1 MQVSVENV
9 GTLGRKVV
17 VTLPADQLESK
28 VRTRLQ
34 EMTRTAHIKGFR
46 PGKVPQKIIEQ
57 RFGAQVHNEVLSD
70 LIGSSFQE
78 AVAQKQLRPAMQPS
92 ISTSGKPD
100 NGELQYTAEFE
111 VLPEIPAI
119 DVASLEITRTISS
132 VGDEDID
139 QMIDTLRQQRRSWNV
154 VERAAVD
161 ADMVLFEYSAQ
172 SGDERHP
179 AEGRDRIGTI
189 IGSEALSKALEDK
202 LIGLSPD
209 DEAEFDIDF
218 PAEVR
223 VPALAGKQAKVSM
236 KVIRIQ
242 EAVVPEIDADFI
254 KSFGVD
260 DGSMDQFR
268 TDIRANLEREL
279 KAMLMGRLKAATVD
293 KLIEAHASL
302 DVPQGLIENEARVL
316 ATQNAEQG
324 GQGKQKS
331 IEIEPFLGTARR
343 RVLAGLLL
351 SELARQNDIKLE
363 PRRVSEALMT
373 IASTYEEPEQVIEL
387 YTRDPQLMNGLQA
400 RVVEDQVIEWIADHA
415 KLNEQPL
422 SFSEVMRPGA

>member
-1 MQVSVENV
+1 
-9 GTLGRKVV
+9 
-17 VTLPADQLESK
+17 
-28 VRTRLQ
+28 
-34 EMTRTAHIKGFR
+34 
-46 PGKVPQKIIEQ
+46 
-57 RFGAQVHNEVLSD
+57 
-70 LIGSSFQE
+70 
-78 AVAQKQLRPAMQPS
+78 
-92 ISTSGKPD
+92 
-100 NGELQYTAEFE
+100 
-111 VLPEIPAI
+111 
-119 DVASLEITRTISS
+119 
-132 VGDEDID
+132 
-139 QMIDTLRQQRRSWNV
+139 MIDTLRQQRRSWNV

-179 AEGRDRIGTI
+179 ADGRDRIGTI

-223 VPALAGKQAKVSM
+223 VPALAGKRAKVSL

-324 GQGKQKS
+324 GQGKPKS

>member
-28 VRTRLQ
+28 VRSRLQ
-34 EMTRTAHIKGFR
+34 EMTKTARIKGFR

-57 RFGAQVHNEVLSD
+57 RFGAQVHGEILSD

-78 AVAQKQLRPAMQPS
+78 AMTQEKLRPAMQPS
-92 ISTSGKPD
+92 ISTSGKAD
-100 NGELQYTAEFE
+100 NGQLQYTAEFD
-111 VLPEIPAI
+111 VLPEIPTI
-119 DVASLEITRTISS
+119 DVGSLEITRNVAT
-132 VGDEDID
+132 VGNEDID
-139 QMIDTLRQQRRSWNV
+139 QMIDTLRQQRRNWNA
-154 VERAAVD
+154 VERAAAD
-161 ADMVLFEYSAQ
+161 GDMVLFEYSAQ
-172 SGDERHP
+172 SDEERHP

-202 LIGLSPD
+202 LIGLSAD
-209 DEAEFDIDF
+209 DEAEFDINF
-218 PAEVR
+218 PAQVR

-242 EAVVPEIDADFI
+242 ESQMPEVDAEFI

-260 DGSMDQFR
+260 DGSMEQFR
-268 TDIRANLEREL
+268 VDIRANLEREL
-279 KAMLMGRLKAATVD
+279 KAMLLGRLKAATVD
-293 KLIEAHASL
+293 KLIDAHSGL
-302 DVPQGLIENEARVL
+302 DVPQSLIENEARAL
-316 ATQNAEQG
+316 ASQNAEK
-324 GQGKQKS
+324 GQGKS
-331 IEIEPFLGTARR
+331 VGIEPFMGTARR
-343 RVLAGLLL
+343 RVMAGLLL
-351 SELARQNDIKLE
+351 SELARQNDIKLD

-373 IASTYEEPEQVIEL
+373 IASTYEEPEQVVEL

-415 KLNEQPL
+415 KINEQSM

>member
-28 VRTRLQ
+28 VRMRLQ
-34 EMTRTAHIKGFR
+34 EMTKTAHIKGFR

-57 RFGAQVHNEVLSD
+57 RYGAQVHGEILSD

-78 AVAQKQLRPAMQPS
+78 AMTQENLRPAMQPS
-92 ISTSGKPD
+92 ISTSGKAD
-100 NGELQYTAEFE
+100 NGELQYTAEFD

-119 DVASLEITRTISS
+119 DVGSLEITRHVAT

-139 QMIDTLRQQRRSWNV
+139 QMIDTLRQQRRNWNA
-154 VERAAVD
+154 VEHAAAD
-161 ADMVLFEYSAQ
+161 GDMVLFEYSAQ

-202 LIGLSPD
+202 LIGLSAD

-218 PAEVR
+218 PTEVR

-242 EAVVPEIDADFI
+242 ESQMPEVDVDFI

-260 DGSMDQFR
+260 DGSMEQFR
-268 TDIRANLEREL
+268 LDIRANLEREL
-279 KAMLMGRLKAATVD
+279 KSMLMGRLKAATVD
-293 KLIEAHASL
+293 KLIDAHSTL
-302 DVPQGLIENEARVL
+302 DVPQSLIENEARAL
-316 ATQNAEQG
+316 ATQNA
-324 GQGKQKS
+324 GQGKDRS
-331 IEIEPFLGTARR
+331 VEIEPFMGSARR

-351 SELARQNDIKLE
+351 SELARQNDIKLD

-373 IASTYEEPEQVIEL
+373 IASTYEEPEQVVEL

-415 KLNEQPL
+415 KLNEQSL

>member
-28 VRTRLQ
+28 VRTRIQ

-57 RFGAQVHNEVLSD
+57 RYGAQVHGEVLSD

-78 AVAQKQLRPAMQPS
+78 AMTQEQLRPAMQPS

-100 NGELQYTAEFE
+100 NGELQYTAEFD

-119 DVASLEITRTISS
+119 DVGRLEITRNVAS

-139 QMIDTLRQQRRSWNV
+139 QMIDTLRQQRRNWNA
-154 VERAAVD
+154 VERSAAEG
-161 ADMVLFEYSAQ
+161 DMVLFEYSAQ
-172 SGDERHP
+172 SGDDRHP
-179 AEGRDRIGTI
+179 TEGRDRIGTI

-202 LIGLSPD
+202 LIGLSAD

-223 VPALAGKQAKVSM
+223 VPALAGKQATVSL

-242 EAVVPEIDADFI
+242 ESTMPEVDADFI

-260 DGSMDQFR
+260 DGSMEQFR
-268 TDIRANLEREL
+268 VDIRANLEREL
-279 KAMLMGRLKAATVD
+279 KSMLMGRLKAATVD
-293 KLIEAHASL
+293 KLIDAHSSL
-302 DVPQGLIENEARVL
+302 DVPQSLIENEARAL
-316 ATQNAEQG
+316 ATQNAK
-324 GQGKQKS
+324 QGKDNS
-331 IEIEPFLGTARR
+331 VEIEPFMSSARR

-351 SELARQNDIKLE
+351 SELARQNDIKLD

-373 IASTYEEPEQVIEL
+373 IASTYEEPEQVVEL

-415 KLNEQPL
+415 KLNEQSL

>member
-9 GTLGRKVV
+9 GTLGRKMV

-34 EMTRTAHIKGFR
+34 EMTKTAHIKGFR

-57 RFGAQVHNEVLSD
+57 RYGAQVHGEVLSD

-78 AVAQKQLRPAMQPS
+78 AMTQEQLRPAMQPS
-92 ISTSGKPD
+92 ISTSGKPE
-100 NGELQYTAEFE
+100 NGELQYTAEFD

-119 DVASLEITRTISS
+119 DVGSLEITRNVAS

-139 QMIDTLRQQRRSWNV
+139 QMIDTLRQQRRNWNA
-154 VERAAVD
+154 VERPAAKG
-161 ADMVLFEYSAQ
+161 DMVLFEYSAQ

-189 IGSEALSKALEDK
+189 IGSDALSKALEDK
-202 LIGLSPD
+202 LVGLSAD

-242 EAVVPEIDADFI
+242 ESQMPEVDPEFI

-260 DGSMDQFR
+260 DGSMEQFR
-268 TDIRANLEREL
+268 VDIRANLEREL
-279 KAMLMGRLKAATVD
+279 KSMLMGRLKAATVD
-293 KLIEAHASL
+293 KLIDAHSSL
-302 DVPQGLIENEARVL
+302 DVPQSLIENEARAL
-316 ATQNAEQG
+316 ARQNAEQG
-324 GQGKQKS
+324 KEKS
-331 IEIEPFLGTARR
+331 VEIEPFMGTARR

-351 SELARQNDIKLE
+351 SELARQNDIKLD

-373 IASTYEEPEQVIEL
+373 IASTYEEPEQVVEL

-415 KLNEQPL
+415 KLNEQSL

>member
-28 VRTRLQ
+28 VRTRIQ
-34 EMTRTAHIKGFR
+34 EMTRTAQIKGFR

-78 AVAQKQLRPAMQPS
+78 AVAQEQLRPAMQPS

-119 DVASLEITRTISS
+119 DVGSLEITRAVSS

-139 QMIDTLRQQRRSWNV
+139 QMIHTLRQQRRSWNV
-154 VERAAVD
+154 VERPAASG
-161 ADMVLFEYSAQ
+161 DMVLFEYSAQ

-189 IGSEALSKALEDK
+189 IGSDALSKALEDK
-202 LIGLSPD
+202 LIGLSAD
-209 DEAEFDIDF
+209 NEAEFDINF

-223 VPALAGKQAKVSM
+223 VPALAGKQAKMSL

-242 EAVVPEIDADFI
+242 ESVVPEVDADFI

-260 DGSMDQFR
+260 DGSTEQFR

-316 ATQNAEQG
+316 ATQNAD
-324 GQGKQKS
+324 QGKDKS

-373 IASTYEEPEQVIEL
+373 IASTYEEPEQVVEL

-415 KLNEQPL
+415 KLNEQSL

>member
-28 VRTRLQ
+28 VRSRLQ

-78 AVAQKQLRPAMQPS
+78 AVAQQQLRPAMQPS

-139 QMIDTLRQQRRSWNV
+139 KMIDTLRQQRRNWV
-154 VERAAVD
+154 VVDRVAVD
-161 ADMVLFEYSAQ
+161 GDMVLFEYSAQ

-223 VPALAGKQAKVSM
+223 VPALAGKQAKVSL

-242 EAVVPEIDADFI
+242 EAAVPQIDADFI
-254 KSFGVD
+254 KSFGVE
-260 DGSMDQFR
+260 DGSMEQFR

-279 KAMLMGRLKAATVD
+279 KSMLMGRLKAATVD

-324 GQGKQKS
+324 KGKA

>member
-9 GTLGRKVV
+9 GTLGRKMV

-28 VRTRLQ
+28 VHTRLQ

-57 RFGAQVHNEVLSD
+57 RYGAQVRGEILSD

-78 AVAQKQLRPAMQPS
+78 AMTQEKLRPAMQPS
-92 ISTSGKPD
+92 ISTSGKSE
-100 NGELQYTAEFE
+100 NGELKYTAEFD

-119 DVASLEITRTISS
+119 DVGSLEITRNVAS

-139 QMIDTLRQQRRSWNV
+139 QMIDTLRQQRRNWSA
-154 VERAAVD
+154 VERPAAEG
-161 ADMVLFEYSAQ
+161 DMVLFEYSAQ
-172 SGDERHP
+172 YGDERHP

-189 IGSEALSKALEDK
+189 IGSEALSKALEDN
-202 LIGLSPD
+202 LVGLSAD
-209 DEAEFDIDF
+209 DEADFDIDF

-242 EAVVPEIDADFI
+242 ESQMPEVDAEFI

-260 DGSMDQFR
+260 DGSMEQFR
-268 TDIRANLEREL
+268 VDIRANLEREL

-293 KLIEAHASL
+293 KLIDAHSSL
-302 DVPQGLIENEARVL
+302 DVPQSLIENEARTL
-316 ATQNAEQG
+316 ATQNAEKG
-324 GQGKQKS
+324 NTKS
-331 IEIEPFLGTARR
+331 VEIEPFLGTARR
-343 RVLAGLLL
+343 RVVAGLLL
-351 SELARQNDIKLE
+351 SELARQNDIKLD

-373 IASTYEEPEQVIEL
+373 IASTYEEPEQVVEL

-415 KLNEQPL
+415 KLNEQSL

>member
-78 AVAQKQLRPAMQPS
+78 AVAQEQLRPAMQPS

-119 DVASLEITRTISS
+119 DVAGLEITRTVSS

-139 QMIDTLRQQRRSWNV
+139 KMIDTLRQQRRSWNV
-154 VERAAVD
+154 VERAAV
-161 ADMVLFEYSAQ
+161 AGDMVLFEYSAQ
-172 SGDERHP
+172 SGEERHP

-202 LIGLSPD
+202 LIGLSPEN
-209 DEAEFDIDF
+209 EAEFDIDF

-223 VPALAGKQAKVSM
+223 VPALAGKQATVNLKI
-236 KVIRIQ
+236 IRIQ
-242 EAVVPEIDADFI
+242 ESVVPEIDADFI
-254 KSFGVD
+254 KSFGVE
-260 DGSMDQFR
+260 DGIMDQFR

-279 KAMLMGRLKAATVD
+279 KSMLMGRLKAATVD

-324 GQGKQKS
+324 KDKS

-422 SFSEVMRPGA
+422 SFSDVMRPGA